1 MCPWSPSLMGR
12 CFVLG
17 DSYSRNPALSA
28 NSKFSHGSLMHARK
42 ALCARFQF
50 DRAPRLLILAAL
62 ALSFALCA
70 SSPLH
75 AQNSVTF
82 TPPANVSND
91 SSGFAPQVLVDLA
104 GNIYIGYL
112 D

>member
-1 MCPWSPSLMGR
+1 
-12 CFVLG
+12 
-17 DSYSRNPALSA
+17 
-28 NSKFSHGSLMHARK
+28 MHARK

-112 D
+112 IRARALAAPAYGSYGVPSAAVVSSLRLRRWR